1 VLVLIEGWSSFFPER
16 VAPWRTNLASSLRA
30 QLEGRVLPGYLATQR
45 WAAPVGIAVGHVPA
59 ARGAGAAGATLEDWC
74 VPQPDLERWL
84 VGIFEVRSGAQ
95 AGHYFVPL
103 TIALEDADEARYRR
117 LLPAALARVRQHA
130 ATGVLADAAADEDF
144 CRTVIDAIGA
154 GRELDTRLG
163 RMRCTPTSAF
173 GELRAAHPG
182 ELSLGPAGPQGANT
196 TVRIG
201 DAFFLKIF
209 RRLHADGS
217 PAVDLARYLTEVAHF
232 PNSPPLAGMI
242 EYQRGDETPCAL
254 ALLEGFVSNQGDGW
268 DYTVNHLVRFLEE
281 RVTQPARP
289 ADAHGLYPALV
300 RTLAKRTAQLH
311 AVLAAA
317 TEPTLAPEPITAADL
332 EAWRRV
338 AHAALTAALKMLTDH
353 TAQLAAGAAASA
365 ATVLARRGALLRSV
379 AVRRSGVP
387 RGLKIRCHG
396 DFHLR
401 QVLLRRNDFVITDV
415 GAAGQSVAAQR
426 RRCSPL
432 ADVASMLR
440 SFAYARRMALQQCS
454 LISANDRDRWE
465 PQLDAWE
472 QQTRNAFLDAY
483 DESASGSGLY
493 ESLTQVMPLLRLFE
507 LETACADLQR
517 ALLNRPDWV
526 GVPLRTLAGLSG

>member
-1 VLVLIEGWSSFFPER
+1 
-16 VAPWRTNLASSLRA
+16 
-30 QLEGRVLPGYLATQR
+30 
-45 WAAPVGIAVGHVPA
+45 
-59 ARGAGAAGATLEDWC
+59 
-74 VPQPDLERWL
+74 
-84 VGIFEVRSGAQ
+84 
-95 AGHYFVPL
+95 
-103 TIALEDADEARYRR
+103 
-117 LLPAALARVRQHA
+117 
-130 ATGVLADAAADEDF
+130 
-144 CRTVIDAIGA
+144 
-154 GRELDTRLG
+154 
-163 RMRCTPTSAF
+163 
-173 GELRAAHPG
+173 
-182 ELSLGPAGPQGANT
+182 
-196 TVRIG
+196 
-201 DAFFLKIF
+201 
-209 RRLHADGS
+209 
-217 PAVDLARYLTEVAHF
+217 
-232 PNSPPLAGMI
+232 
-242 EYQRGDETPCAL
+242 
-254 ALLEGFVSNQGDGW
+254 
-268 DYTVNHLVRFLEE
+268 
-281 RVTQPARP
+281 
-289 ADAHGLYPALV
+289 
-300 RTLAKRTAQLH
+300 
-311 AVLAAA
+311 
-317 TEPTLAPEPITAADL
+317 
-332 EAWRRV
+332 
-338 AHAALTAALKMLTDH
+338 
-353 TAQLAAGAAASA
+353 
-365 ATVLARRGALLRSV
+365 VLARRGALLRSV